1 MEQTTETQDRS
12 YAQQL
17 VDEYYGNYEKVKPSE
32 AELPNILSIIEFMLD
47 KFYYPNGI
55 NLEPIKDDFEV
66 ENLSD
71 TIGGRVGA
79 VVSENM
85 AVIKQGFYVKAK
97 IQSKEDLKCIF
108 VTDHLVHLGDLPISE
123 IEHAITDEIQRR
135 IKERE
140 DDKYEI
146 LAIEKIILALDNPP
160 EM

>member
-55 NLEPIKDDFEV
+55 NLEPIKDDFES

-71 TIGGRVGA
+71 TIGGRVEA
-79 VVSENM
+79 EVMPNEVV
-85 AVIKQGFYVKAK
+85 AGDIKLMFGEDTEKYSLWGEIVNDVYMEYDDTSDASKA
-97 IQSKEDLKCIF
+97 EDLMHK
-108 VTDHLVHLGDLPISE
+108 
-123 IEHAITDEIQRR
+123 
-135 IKERE
+135 
-140 DDKYEI
+140 
-146 LAIEKIILALDNPP
+146 IEKLLKLVSQREA
-160 EM
+160 